1 MTDTNTLENTLNF
14 TINIQEPKKATL
26 LQYGRAC
33 IDSAAQV
40 DIISDSIYLNMI
52 AGLACLIIEHQES
65 IKKTREMN
73 QVLFDEIKKVY
84 EKRKAPTPCLR
95 QFQEYAFCARFIVKN
110 TSLPE
115 SVTASRVVT
124 HLLNK
129 ISEYK
134 SFSQLRKAAKEANR
148 KSEARAPMSDSEKIN
163 KLIDSLFDKI
173 ASLDDSASRAGFFR
187 IIKGKLDSRGESSD
201 KKATTKKA
209 TAKKQPATAKK
220 VA

>member
-1 MTDTNTLENTLNF
+1 MTDTNILENTLNF
-14 TINIQEPKKATL
+14 TVAIKEPKKATL

-33 IDSAAQV
+33 IDSVAQV
-40 DIISDSIYLNMI
+40 DKIGDSVYLNMI
-52 AGLACLIIEHQES
+52 AGLACLIIEHQNS
-65 IKKTREMN
+65 IKKTKEMN
-73 QVLFDEIKKVY
+73 QVLFSEIEKVY
-84 EKRKAPTPCLR
+84 AKRQAPTPCLR

-124 HLLNK
+124 HLVNK

-148 KSEARAPMSDSEKIN
+148 KGEARAPMSDAEKIN
-163 KLIDSLFDKI
+163 KMIDSLFNKI

-187 IIKGKLDSRGESSD
+187 IIKSKLDARGESSD
-201 KKATTKKA
+201 AKAKTT
-209 TAKKQPATAKK
+209 TKKQPATAKK
-220 VA
+220 AA